1 MPKCRKPRPTYVGT
15 QTSLVWRELCGLRT
29 VANETM
35 LITLAAYIITPVSYS
50 TQSPFLRFFF
60 LWRITT
66 IVWAVLGFIVLTCN
80 KELHHLQGENRSR
93 HLISQ
98 ASAND
103 ITTFLGG
110 LSRRPFPITSPAF
123 SRCI

>member
-1 MPKCRKPRPTYVGT
+1 MLLIPKCRKPRPTYGE
-15 QTSLVWRELCGLRT
+15 SFADSGHWL
-29 VANETM
+29 ETM
-35 LITLAAYIITPVSYS
+35 FITLAAYIITPVSYS

-66 IVWAVLGFIVLTCN
+66 IVCAILGFIVLTCN

-110 LSRRPFPITSPAF
+110 LSRRPFPITSPAS